1 MKIGAWFL
9 LLLVIIASIGF
20 YRGWFKL
27 STQNDGSR
35 DGNVEVKLNVNRD
48 KMDADAMAGQN
59 KVQELTG
66 QNSEADLE

>member
-1 MKIGAWFL
+1 MKIGAWIL

-20 YRGWFKL
+20 YRGWFTL
-27 STQNDGSR
+27 STQNDGNR
-35 DGNVEVKLNVNRD
+35 DGNIEVKLNVNRD
-48 KMDADAMAGQN
+48 KMDADAKAGQN